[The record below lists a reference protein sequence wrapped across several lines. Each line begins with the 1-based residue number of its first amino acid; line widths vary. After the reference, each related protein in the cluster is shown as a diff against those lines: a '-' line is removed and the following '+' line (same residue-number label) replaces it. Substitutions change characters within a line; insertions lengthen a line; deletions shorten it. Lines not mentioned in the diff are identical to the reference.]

1 MAKSS
6 DKRRIN
12 DPAVL
17 AGLSRVERE
26 HFVPES
32 LRAQA
37 HADQPLP
44 IGEGQTISQ
53 PYIVALM
60 TQAARP
66 RPEDRCLEIGTGSG
80 YQTALLLELCKE
92 VYSVEY
98 LEVIAALAR
107 ANLRRAGYLGPRL
120 HLRIGDG
127 YRGWPEAAPFDVI
140 VVTAAPPLV
149 PRPLLDQLAP
159 GGRLVI
165 PVGSVGQIQQL
176 ERWTRT
182 GAAAEYQH
190 EDIAAVRFV
199 PFLGPGVAQGR
210 DVDGGQ
216 AHG

>member
-6 DKRRIN
+6 EKRRIT

-17 AGLSRVERE
+17 DALRRVNRE
-26 HFVPES
+26 HFVPEN
-32 LRAQA
+32 LRSQA
-37 HADQPLP
+37 HLDQPLP

-92 VYSVEY
+92 VYSIEY
-98 LEVIAALAR
+98 LEAIAALAR
-107 ANLRRAGYLGPRL
+107 GNLQRAGCLGPRL

-127 YRGWPEAAPFDVI
+127 YQGWPEAAPFDVI
-140 VVTAAPPLV
+140 VVTAAPPHV
-149 PRPLLDQLAP
+149 PRALLDQLAP

-165 PVGSVGQIQQL
+165 PVGESGRIQQL
-176 ERWTRT
+176 ERWTRPDAD
-182 GAAAEYQH
+182 GEPAR

-199 PFLGPGVAQGR
+199 PFLGAGVAR
-210 DVDGGQ
+210 LDER
-216 AHG
+216 

>member
-6 DKRRIN
+6 EKRRIG

-17 AGLSRVERE
+17 ESLRRVNRE
-26 HFVPES
+26 YFVPES
-32 LRAQA
+32 LLDQA
-37 HADQPLP
+37 HSDHPLP

-60 TQAARP
+60 TQTARP
-66 RPEDRCLEIGTGSG
+66 RPTDRCLEIGTGSG
-80 YQTALLLELCKE
+80 YQTAILLELCKE
-92 VYSVEY
+92 VYSIEY
-98 LEVIAALAR
+98 LEGIAALAR
-107 ANLRRAGYLGPRL
+107 RNLQRAGYDGPRL

-140 VVTAAPPLV
+140 LVTAAPPSV

-165 PVGSVGQIQQL
+165 PVGEVGQIQHL
-176 ERWTRT
+176 ERWTRDGS
-182 GAAAEYQH
+182 GAAAEFER

-199 PFLGPGVAQGR
+199 PFVGPGVAKGR
-210 DVDGGQ
+210 Q
-216 AHG
+216 AAL

>member
-6 DKRRIN
+6 KERKIT

-17 AGLSRVERE
+17 EALRRVNRE

-37 HADQPLP
+37 HDDQPLP

-60 TQAARP
+60 TQSARP
-66 RPEDRCLEIGTGSG
+66 RPGDRCLEIGTGSG

-92 VYSVEY
+92 VYSIEY
-98 LEVIAALAR
+98 LAPIAALAR
-107 ANLRRAGYLGPRL
+107 RNLEHAGQLGPRL

-127 YRGWPEAAPFDVI
+127 YAGWPEAAPFDVI
-140 VVTAAPPLV
+140 LVTAAPPSV

-165 PVGSVGQIQQL
+165 PVGDSGQVQRL
-176 ERWTRT
+176 ECWTRSADGST
-182 GAAAEYQH
+182 LSH
-190 EDIAAVRFV
+190 ESLAAVRFV
-199 PFLGPGVAQGR
+199 PFLGPGIAGPVTT
-210 DVDGGQ
+210 
-216 AHG
+216 